1 MKNKISRQFKL
12 ISAAVLIVLSTLNLA
27 GCVTLYALDSIG
39 KRQNYS
45 ETVKSVYISEDK
57 NNLVVISTDFHYV
70 FKTTPDVL
78 VALDDRVHK
87 KISAMFSPLY
97 VDGNNDTSIQY
108 TLKLTPDHTP
118 AQLDIALNSGF
129 KKYRGIDV
137 SSEGEM
143 KGVRYRSG
151 GLQIPADATRLNN
164 TYDIHVIQS
173 TSKAA
178 NTAKILLSP
187 ITLAADGVLIIGFVA
202 LTPIIYPFAKLL
214 NSRRKT

>member
-1 MKNKISRQFKL
+1 MQ
-12 ISAAVLIVLSTLNLA
+12 
-27 GCVTLYALDSIG
+27 
-39 KRQNYS
+39 
-45 ETVKSVYISEDK
+45 
-57 NNLVVISTDFHYV
+57 
-70 FKTTPDVL
+70 
-78 VALDDRVHK
+78 
-87 KISAMFSPLY
+87 
-97 VDGNNDTSIQY
+97 
-108 TLKLTPDHTP
+108 
-118 AQLDIALNSGF
+118 
-129 KKYRGIDV
+129 
-137 SSEGEM
+137 
-143 KGVRYRSG
+143 GVRYRSG